1 VSKDQRLIFESANRN
16 ADPILEVLKP
26 LVGIERCD
34 ILEVASGSGQH
45 AVHMTAACP
54 NLTWWPSDFE
64 RQHVKSIDA
73 WRETADRDAIRPA
86 ALLDVT
92 AERWRSGVAFD
103 DWPALFDGIVNV
115 NMIHIAP
122 WRAAEGLV
130 EGAAVRVKPGGFLY
144 FYGPF
149 KRGGAHTAPSNEAFD
164 ASLRQRDSAWGVRD
178 IADVEALAMR
188 AGFGLEA
195 VIPMPANNFSVIFRN
210 HGA

>member
-122 WRAAEGLV
+122 WWAAEGLV